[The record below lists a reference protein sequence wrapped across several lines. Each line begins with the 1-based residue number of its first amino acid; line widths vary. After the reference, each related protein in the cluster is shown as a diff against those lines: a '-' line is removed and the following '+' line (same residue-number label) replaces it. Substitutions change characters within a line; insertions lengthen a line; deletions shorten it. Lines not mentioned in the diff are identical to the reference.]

1 MNKFLED
8 NHGNK
13 SSKRLCGSILLGM
26 GIVGSVVLFCK
37 CFNTEIKD
45 AQTALAIIQAFLT
58 SGSALLG
65 FGVVEFF
72 AKKPSDNENNIN

>member
-13 SSKRLCGSILLGM
+13 SSKRLCGSIILGM

-72 AKKPSDNENNIN
+72 AKKNDK